1 VTKVTIRKDASLTR
15 LITSI
20 ISALLV
26 AGVLAA
32 AAISATKDD
41 QPPPATTTTTSTA
54 PGTPTTTTQPT
65 STTPARPG
73 RPPTYV
79 GTGFIVR
86 VGYGPLH
93 KNHTS
98 YYDRMIGARVS
109 LSRGGRV
116 EAAATINATG
126 RAVIHVKPGGKGYLI
141 TVHGRA
147 GGRVQTFTSHLQP
160 AIRGVM
166 MPFDLYICA
175 PGNFGC

>member
-1 VTKVTIRKDASLTR
+1 LTR

-32 AAISATKDD
+32 AAVSATKDD
-41 QPPPATTTTTSTA
+41 PPPATTSTA
-54 PGTPTTTTQPT
+54 TATTTTQPA

-147 GGRVQTFTSHLQP
+147 VGRMQTFTTHLQP

-166 MPFDLYICA
+166 MPFDFYICA